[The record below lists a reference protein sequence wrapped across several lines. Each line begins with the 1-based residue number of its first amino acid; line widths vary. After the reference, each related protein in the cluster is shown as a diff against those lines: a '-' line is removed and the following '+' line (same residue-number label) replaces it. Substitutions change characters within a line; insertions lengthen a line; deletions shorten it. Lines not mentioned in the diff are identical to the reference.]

1 MQHTVPGVGLPLRTL
16 QGHVQPA
23 SCPTTISPALY
34 SRWQPWGLAKVSPVK
49 PGLQRS
55 QRSPC
60 TCSLHTHWPVSGSQG
75 APGTAPSG
83 SHSQAEKQ
91 KQCQSSEK
99 VPGGSTPTPHS
110 TAGFQ
115 PHDPSQAWNPL
126 CLVPHLPPEEKKLL
140 LGHKGRA
147 QSRQSVLTQVKHHT
161 LASVVIAS

>member
-99 VPGGSTPTPHS
+99 VPGGSTPNPHS
-110 TAGFQ
+110 AKAIRSPAYSPLKRQLLPFL
-115 PHDPSQAWNPL
+115 PFFSPLLPFSLPSIND
-126 CLVPHLPPEEKKLL
+126 
-140 LGHKGRA
+140 
-147 QSRQSVLTQVKHHT
+147 
-161 LASVVIAS
+161 